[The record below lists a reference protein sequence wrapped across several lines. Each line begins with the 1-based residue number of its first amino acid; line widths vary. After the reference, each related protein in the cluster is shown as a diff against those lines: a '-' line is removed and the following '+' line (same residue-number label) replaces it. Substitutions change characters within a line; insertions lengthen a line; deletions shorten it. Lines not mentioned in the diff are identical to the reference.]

1 MTTHSR
7 KLTRSVSIIG
17 VGSTPYGSLLT
28 HPKLQNLCEEELFAW
43 AALNA
48 MEDAGIEGKEIEALF
63 HGQLGN
69 IAFSRMMSPAAA
81 YQDWCG
87 MHGTP
92 GIHHEEAC
100 GTGYVGFNLA
110 VMAVASG
117 AYDFVLTGGVEVLS
131 CRSNSRRPAHMK
143 EDAPIDF
150 KIGEIAHILAD
161 PAFSRFPSNVVHDSL
176 FGYPPADYCR
186 KYGLTWEQFDD
197 TCNALALHCRR
208 GAVRHPLAAQQR
220 EFKDIAREAGFD
232 DPMDLL
238 RDTTYNPIGSD
249 HYRKFHN
256 ITNVDGASAVIVCPT
271 ELAHKFKQQPVE
283 VLGISASSMDTR
295 HPRNESKITEIVC
308 QQVYQNTGV
317 TPKEIDFFM
326 SQDLKI
332 FDQIESA
339 EIAGYLPRGEG
350 WRMAI
355 EGQTAFDG
363 DRPINTNG
371 GRPSFGHAYGASGLA
386 DIQEAVQ
393 QMRGQAGDRQVK
405 KLPETAM
412 IRGVGGGQNATAAI
426 LRTVQ

>member
-1 MTTHSR
+1 MSNCAH
-7 KLTRSVSIIG
+7 KLARSVSIIG
-17 VGSTPYGSLLT
+17 IGSTPYGNLLT
-28 HPKLQNLCEEELFAW
+28 DQRLKNLTEHELFSW

-48 MEDAGIEGKEIEALF
+48 MEDAGIESKEIEALY

-69 IAFSRMMSPAAA
+69 ISFSKTMAPAAS
-81 YQDWCG
+81 YQDWVG

-100 GTGYVGFNLA
+100 ATGYIGFNLG

-131 CRSNSRRPAHMK
+131 CRSNRRRPEHMK
-143 EDAPIDF
+143 EEAPIDF
-150 KIGEIAHILAD
+150 KIGEVAHILAD
-161 PAFSRFPSNVVHDSL
+161 PAFSRFPSNVAHDAL

-197 TCNALALHCRR
+197 TCNAIALHCRR
-208 GAVRHPLAAQQR
+208 GAARHPLAARQR
-220 EFKDIAREAGFD
+220 EFKEIAKEAGFD
-232 DPMDLL
+232 DPMDYL
-238 RDTTYNPIGSD
+238 RDNTYNPMGVD
-249 HYRKFHN
+249 HSRRLHG
-256 ITNVDGASAVIVCPT
+256 ITNADAA
-271 ELAHKFKQQPVE
+271 
-283 VLGISASSMDTR
+283 SMDTR
-295 HPRNESKITEIVC
+295 HPRNESQITEIVC

-317 TPKEIDFFM
+317 TAKEIDLFM
-326 SQDLKI
+326 TQDLKV

-350 WRMAI
+350 WRLAV

-363 DRPINTNG
+363 DKPINTNG
-371 GRPSFGHAYGASGLA
+371 GRSSFGHAYGASGLA
-386 DIQEAVQ
+386 DIGELVE
-393 QMRGQAGDRQVK
+393 QMRGQAGERQVK

-412 IRGVGGGQNATAAI
+412 IRGIGGGQNATAAI